1 MSRVFNARRV
11 GALAAALALAV
22 LAAAPARAETIRIAV
37 LGDSLVAGYGLPEA
51 EGFVP
56 QLEAAL
62 KARGHDVDVLNAG
75 VSGDTTAGGLS
86 RLEWT
91 LGDRPHAMIVSLGA
105 NDMLRAVDPAS
116 SRRNLDAILARLG
129 EARIPVLLAGMRASP
144 NLGRAYVDAFD
155 GMYPALA
162 DAHGT
167 LLYPFFLEGVATVR
181 DLNQDDGIH
190 PNRRGVAAIVERIVP
205 HVERLIERVR
215 GG

>member
-11 GALAAALALAV
+11 GALAAALALA
-22 LAAAPARAETIRIAV
+22 LFAAAPARAETIRIAV

-51 EGFVP
+51 DGFVP

>member
-1 MSRVFNARRV
+1 MSRVFNARRL

-22 LAAAPARAETIRIAV
+22 LSALPARAETIRIAV

-51 EGFVP
+51 QGFVP

-116 SRRNLDAILARLG
+116 SRRNLDAILTRLG

-144 NLGRAYVDAFD
+144 NLGRAYADAFD
-155 GMYPALA
+155 SMYPALA
-162 DAHGT
+162 ETHGT

-181 DLNQDDGIH
+181 ELNQDDGIH
-190 PNRRGVAAIVERIVP
+190 PNRRGVAAIVEGIVP